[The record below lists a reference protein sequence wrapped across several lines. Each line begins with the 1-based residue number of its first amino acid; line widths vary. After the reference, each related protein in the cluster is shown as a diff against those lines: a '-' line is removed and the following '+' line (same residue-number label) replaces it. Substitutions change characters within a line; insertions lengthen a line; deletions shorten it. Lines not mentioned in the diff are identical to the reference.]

1 MTRKSIGGDWSK
13 VLDPVQT
20 PVSLADQVY
29 KNLVEAIL
37 KQQIKP
43 GQHLVEQPLADQ
55 LGVSRISIREAI
67 RHLEQDG
74 LVKVVPTR
82 GAFVV
87 ELSAADVEEVY
98 RLRTAL
104 ETIAVEHI
112 LTYVSPSMLAVF
124 DPILEEM
131 AIIEN
136 EEDYLRSAEIDN
148 LFHRTLMELSGLQR
162 TKQIWEQLSSQIMMV
177 IYTVSRHYPSI
188 RGLSTR
194 HRQLL
199 EAISTKDVKAATNFL
214 QSHIAAGAKNTLMAM
229 RQE

>member
-1 MTRKSIGGDWSK
+1 MARKPINGDWSK
-13 VLDPVQT
+13 VLDPVQM

-29 KNLVEAIL
+29 NNLLEAIL
-37 KQQIKP
+37 KQQIQP

-74 LVKVVPTR
+74 LVQVVPTR

-87 ELSAADVEEVY
+87 DLTPADVEEIY

-104 ETIAVEHI
+104 EAIAIEQLI
-112 LTYVSPSMLAVF
+112 TNGSAGKLAIF
-124 DPILEEM
+124 EPILAEMVIVEEG
-131 AIIEN
+131 
-136 EEDYLRSAEIDN
+136 EDHLRAAELDN
-148 LFHRTLMELSGLQR
+148 LFHRNLMELSGLQR
-162 TKQIWEQLSSQIMMV
+162 TKQIWEQLSTQIMMV

-188 RGLSTR
+188 RGLSAR

-199 EAISTKDVKAATNFL
+199 EAISSQDLTTATSCL
-214 QSHIAAGAKNTLMAM
+214 QGHIAAGAKNTLKAM
-229 RQE
+229 RQV